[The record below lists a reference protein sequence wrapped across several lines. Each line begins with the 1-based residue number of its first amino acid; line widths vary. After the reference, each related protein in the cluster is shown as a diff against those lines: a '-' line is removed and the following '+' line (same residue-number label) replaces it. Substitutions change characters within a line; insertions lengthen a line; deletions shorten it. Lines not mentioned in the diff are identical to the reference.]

1 MPLDELV
8 EKIEG
13 GSLRPRISPTG
24 DRARLKTAITQ
35 LDARERAILT
45 LMAEGESDAEIA
57 ETLWIDQK
65 NLRLGR
71 PDLIRKL
78 HGQNERDPSG

>member
-45 LMAEGESDAEIA
+45 LMAEGKA
-57 ETLWIDQK
+57 TP
-65 NLRLGR
+65 R
-71 PDLIRKL
+71 
-78 HGQNERDPSG
+78 